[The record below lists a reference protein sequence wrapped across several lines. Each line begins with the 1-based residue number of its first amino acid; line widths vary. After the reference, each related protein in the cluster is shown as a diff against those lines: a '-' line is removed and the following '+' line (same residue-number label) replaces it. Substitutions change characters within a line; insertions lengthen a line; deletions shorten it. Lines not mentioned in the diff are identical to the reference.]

1 MCVCVCVPSSQ
12 QQLLTAVWNCT
23 LLHLLSSVSLLLMW
37 WLSLI
42 RRWISVFL
50 SHSSQQREAAHSASA
65 LWLCAGERRWT
76 ELPGGRHDQPHQPGG
91 WELVWGCRSRQ
102 GRLLPHQLRWS
113 RRTHLLG
120 VGAGLSRVRDHA
132 CDRLLCL
139 IVTTVLPWAAV
150 KRGETS
156 SSQYYWSVDAAP
168 LWRNQSACGFEFT
181 TCFRAGTF
189 LKEACF
195 WAYHLNWALFV
206 VDIFCDFSLWGY
218 NDWRSAHTE
227 ACGAG
232 AGWRGG
238 AAPAGACF
246 TGDSGPPP
254 PTSVH
259 SPLCGTWWWTAVAQH
274 GSVANPPAG
283 AQSIPWSFS
292 VSGGGGWWGGDVLLD
307 SWTED
312 WGMPPTHSQVRSP
325 FPGIPRRWHHA
336 AAEPFFPCRIAC
348 LVCS

>member
-1 MCVCVCVPSSQ
+1 
-12 QQLLTAVWNCT
+12 
-23 LLHLLSSVSLLLMW
+23 MW

-102 GRLLPHQLRWS
+102 GRLLPHQLRGS

-120 VGAGLSRVRDHA
+120 VGAGLSRVRNRA

-150 KRGETS
+150 KRGGRHHRPSTTEVSTLRRCGAIKVHVALNSQLVSELELFWKRRVSELTIQTEPSLLWTFSVISLYGATTTDGQHTPRRAELVQSRVEGRDCTCWCVFYWRLWSTS
-156 SSQYYWSVDAAP
+156 SYLSP
-168 LWRNQSACGFEFT
+168 QSIVWDLVLDC
-181 TCFRAGTF
+181 
-189 LKEACF
+189 
-195 WAYHLNWALFV
+195 
-206 VDIFCDFSLWGY
+206 S
-218 NDWRSAHTE
+218 RSAWVCRQPTSRCTVHSLVILCE
-227 ACGAG
+227 
-232 AGWRGG
+232 WRGR
-238 AAPAGACF
+238 
-246 TGDSGPPP
+246 
-254 PTSVH
+254 V
-259 SPLCGTWWWTAVAQH
+259 V
-274 GSVANPPAG
+274 
-283 AQSIPWSFS
+283 
-292 VSGGGGWWGGDVLLD
+292 GGDVLLD

-312 WGMPPTHSQVRSP
+312 WAMPPTHSQVRSP
-325 FPGIPRRWHHA
+325 FPGIPRRRHHA
-336 AAEPFFPCRIAC
+336 AAGPFFPCRIAC